1 MELVSEQEKVLEKGE
16 KMSNIKDIARI
27 AGVSVTTVS
36 RVLNDEPYV
45 SEEKRKAVLRAI
57 DRTNYQRNL
66 NAVNLSK
73 GKTNLIGVV
82 IPFSH
87 HPYFGLL
94 IDGIANE
101 AIKNNYKLVLFQ
113 SNYEESRE
121 LEALEMLK
129 HKQIDSLIICSRIC
143 SLETIEE
150 FINYGPIILFED
162 TRKTRFPSTFIDH
175 YKSFMIALEYLYE
188 KGHRKIGYSIG
199 RKTGM
204 NSKQRESAYID
215 FHRKYNEPIDRSNV
229 FENCYFFEDGERVV
243 QSLLKLTNRPSALLV
258 TSDHVAAGI
267 QTICNEKG
275 ISIPND
281 LAIIG
286 FDNQPI
292 AKVMKLTTVE
302 IPLREVGKKL
312 FNQAI
317 NNDISQEEIAIKL
330 IERNTV

>member
-1 MELVSEQEKVLEKGE
+1 
-16 KMSNIKDIARI
+16 MSNIKDIARI

-45 SEEKRKAVLRAI
+45 SEEKRKAVLNAI
-57 DRTNYQRNL
+57 ELTNYQRNQ

-113 SNYEESRE
+113 SNYEEKRE
-121 LEALEMLK
+121 IEALRMLQ
-129 HKQIDSLIICSRIC
+129 HKQIDSLIICSRKC
-143 SLETIEE
+143 SLEMIEE
-150 FINYGPIILFED
+150 YMQYGQIILFED
-162 TRKTRFPSTFIDH
+162 TRNTGVSSTFIDH
-175 YKSFMIALEYLYE
+175 YNCFMVALEYLYQ

-199 RKTGM
+199 RRTGM
-204 NSKQRESAYID
+204 NSKQREDAYND
-215 FHRKYNEPIDRSNV
+215 FYRKYNEPVNSDFV
-229 FENCYFFEDGERVV
+229 FDNCYYFEDGERIV
-243 QSLLKLTNRPSALLV
+243 QSLSKLKERPTALLV
-258 TSDHVAAGI
+258 TSDQVAAGV
-267 QTICNEKG
+267 QTCCNDHE
-275 ISIPND
+275 IAIPKD

-312 FNQAI
+312 FIQAI
-317 NNDISQEEIAIKL
+317 NTETTQEEIAVKL
-330 IERNTV
+330 IERQTV

>member
-1 MELVSEQEKVLEKGE
+1 
-16 KMSNIKDIARI
+16 MSNIKEIARI

-45 SEEKRKAVLRAI
+45 SEEKRKAVLNAI
-57 DRTNYQRNL
+57 KLTNYQRNQ

-113 SNYEESRE
+113 SNYEEKRE
-121 LEALEMLK
+121 IEALEMLQ

-143 SLETIEE
+143 SIEMIEE
-150 FINYGPIILFED
+150 YKQYGQIILFED
-162 TRKTRFPSTFIDH
+162 TRNTEVSSTFIDH
-175 YKSFMIALEYLYE
+175 YNSFMIALEYLYK
-188 KGHRKIGYSIG
+188 KGHQKIGYCIG
-199 RKTGM
+199 RRTGM
-204 NSKQRESAYID
+204 NSKQRKAAYID
-215 FHRKYNEPIDRSNV
+215 FHKKYNEPIISDFV
-229 FENCYFFEDGERVV
+229 FGNCYYFEDGERVV
-243 QSLLKLTNRPSALLV
+243 QSLLNLQERPTALLV
-258 TSDHVAAGI
+258 TSDQVAAGV
-267 QTICNEKG
+267 QTCCNDHR
-275 ISIPND
+275 IAIPQD

-302 IPLREVGKKL
+302 IPLREVGRKL
-312 FNQAI
+312 FIQAI
-317 NNDISQEEIAIKL
+317 NSEITQEEIAFKL
-330 IERNTV
+330 IERQTV

>member
-1 MELVSEQEKVLEKGE
+1 
-16 KMSNIKDIARI
+16 MSNIKDIARI

-36 RVLNDEPYV
+36 RVLNNEPYV
-45 SEEKRKAVLRAI
+45 SEEKRKAVLKAI
-57 DRTNYQRNL
+57 ELTNYQRNL

-101 AIKNNYKLVLFQ
+101 AIKNNNKLVLFQ
-113 SNYEESRE
+113 TNYEEKRE
-121 LEALEMLK
+121 FEALEMLQ
-129 HKQIDSLIICSRIC
+129 HKQIDSLIICSRTC
-143 SLETIEE
+143 SIKTIEE
-150 FINYGPIILFED
+150 YMQYGQIVLFED
-162 TRKTRFPSTFIDH
+162 TRNTGVSSTFIDQ
-175 YKSFMIALEYLYE
+175 YNCFMIALEYLYD

-199 RKTGM
+199 RRTGM

-215 FHRKYNEPIDRSNV
+215 FHSKYNEPINNDLV
-229 FENCYFFEDGERVV
+229 FDNCYYFEDGERVV
-243 QSLLKLTNRPSALLV
+243 QALLKLKDRPTALLV
-258 TSDHVAAGI
+258 TSDQVAAGI
-267 QTICNEKG
+267 QTCCNEHG
-275 ISIPND
+275 ITIPED

-292 AKVMKLTTVE
+292 AKVMKLTSVE

-317 NNDISQEEIAIKL
+317 NSEITQEEIVIKL
-330 IERNTV
+330 VERQTV

>member
-1 MELVSEQEKVLEKGE
+1 
-16 KMSNIKDIARI
+16 MSNIKDIARI

-45 SEEKRKAVLRAI
+45 SEVKRKAVLNAI
-57 DRTNYQRNL
+57 ELTNYQRNQ

-82 IPFSH
+82 IPFSQ

-113 SNYEESRE
+113 SNYEKKRE
-121 LEALEMLK
+121 IEALKMLQL
-129 HKQIDSLIICSRIC
+129 KQIDSLIICSRIC
-143 SLETIEE
+143 SIEMIE
-150 FINYGPIILFED
+150 NYKQYGQIVLFED
-162 TRKTRFPSTFIDH
+162 TRNTGVSSTFIDQ
-175 YKSFMIALEYLYE
+175 YNCFMIALEYLYQ

-199 RKTGM
+199 RRTGK

-215 FHRKYNEPIDRSNV
+215 FHSKYNESLNNDFV
-229 FENCYFFEDGERVV
+229 FDNCYYFEDGERIV
-243 QSLLKLTNRPSALLV
+243 QSLLNLKERPTALLV
-258 TSDHVAAGI
+258 TSDQVAAGV
-267 QTICNEKG
+267 QTCCNDRG
-275 ISIPND
+275 IAIPHD

-312 FNQAI
+312 FIQAI
-317 NNDISQEEIAIKL
+317 NSEINQEEIAIKL
-330 IERNTV
+330 IERQTV

>member
-1 MELVSEQEKVLEKGE
+1 
-16 KMSNIKDIARI
+16 MSNIKEIARI

-45 SEEKRKAVLRAI
+45 SEEKRKAVLNAI
-57 DRTNYQRNL
+57 EQTNYQRNQ

-113 SNYEESRE
+113 SNYEEKRE
-121 LEALEMLK
+121 IEALEMLQ

-143 SLETIEE
+143 SIEMIE
-150 FINYGPIILFED
+150 AYKQYGQIILFED
-162 TRKTRFPSTFIDH
+162 TRNTGISSTFIDH
-175 YKSFMIALEYLYE
+175 YNSFMIALEYLYK
-188 KGHRKIGYSIG
+188 KGHRKIGYCIG
-199 RKTGM
+199 RRTGM
-204 NSKQRESAYID
+204 NSKQRETAYID
-215 FHRKYNEPIDRSNV
+215 FHKKYNESIISDFV
-229 FENCYFFEDGERVV
+229 FDNCYYFEDGERVV
-243 QSLLKLTNRPSALLV
+243 QSLLNLKERPTALLV
-258 TSDHVAAGI
+258 TSDQVAAGV
-267 QTICNEKG
+267 QTCCNEHG
-275 ISIPND
+275 IVIPRD

-312 FNQAI
+312 FIQAI
-317 NNDISQEEIAIKL
+317 NSDVTQEEIAFKL
-330 IERNTV
+330 IERQTV